1 MSRLGKMP
9 VPIPEKVKVAVSGQ
23 TVSAEGPAGK
33 NAVTLHADVAAKID
47 DAKKQ
52 VLVTAKG
59 KSAAHRMIWGTWRSH
74 VANLLEGV
82 SKGYQKDLE
91 INGVGYNAKIAG
103 DKLTMILGFS
113 HPVEMTVPKGL
124 QVACPSATTISV
136 KGVDKQLVG
145 EFSAQIR
152 AKRKAEPYNLKGV
165 KYKDE
170 VVRRKAGKTF
180 VTGAT

>member
-1 MSRLGKMP
+1 MSRLGRKP
-9 VPIPEKVKVAVSGQ
+9 IEIPEKVKVSISGQ

-33 NAVTLHADVAAKID
+33 NSVVLHGQITVKVDGGKV
-47 DAKKQ
+47 
-52 VLVTAKG
+52 VVGAKG
-59 KSAAHRMIWGTWRSH
+59 TSTIHKMLWGTWRSH
-74 VANLLEGV
+74 VANLLDGV
-82 SKGYQKDLE
+82 AKGYEKVLE
-91 INGVGYNAKIAG
+91 ITGVGYNAKVQG

-113 HPVEMTVPKGL
+113 HPVEMQVPKGL
-124 QVACPSATTISV
+124 QVACPSATTVSV

>member
-1 MSRLGKMP
+1 MSRLGRK
-9 VPIPEKVKVAVSGQ
+9 PIDLPDKVKINIAGQ

-33 NAVTLHADVAAKID
+33 HSITLHGEISAKVEGG
-47 DAKKQ
+47 KQ
-52 VLVTAKG
+52 VIVTAKG
-59 KSAAHRMIWGTWRSH
+59 KSQQQKALWGTWRSH
-74 VANLLEGV
+74 LANLVEGV
-82 SKGYQKDLE
+82 SKGYEKNLE
-91 INGVGYNAKIAG
+91 ISGVGYNVKLQGA
-103 DKLTMILGFS
+103 KLTMVLGFS
-113 HPVEMTVPKGL
+113 HPVEMEVPKGL
-124 QVACPSATTISV
+124 TVACTSATAISV

-152 AKRKAEPYNLKGV
+152 AKRPAEPYNLKGI

>member
-1 MSRLGKMP
+1 MSRLGRK
-9 VPIPEKVKVAVSGQ
+9 PIDLPEKVKINISGQ

-33 NAVTLHADVAAKID
+33 HSITLHGEISAKVEGG
-47 DAKKQ
+47 KQ
-52 VLVTAKG
+52 VIVTAKG
-59 KSAAHRMIWGTWRSH
+59 KSQQQKALWGTWRSH
-74 VANLLEGV
+74 LANLLEGV
-82 SKGYQKDLE
+82 SKGYEKTLE
-91 INGVGYNAKIAG
+91 ISGVGYNAKLQG
-103 DKLTMILGFS
+103 TKLTMVLGFS
-113 HPVEMTVPKGL
+113 HTVEMDVPKGL
-124 QVACPSATTISV
+124 TVACPSVTTISV

-152 AKRKAEPYNLKGV
+152 SKRPAEPYNLKGI

>member
-1 MSRLGKMP
+1 MSRLGRKP
-9 VPIPEKVKVAVSGQ
+9 VDIPEKVKVSVSGQ

-33 NAVTLHADVAAKID
+33 NAVTLHA
-47 DAKKQ
+47 
-52 VLVTAKG
+52 LVTAKVDGG
-59 KSAAHRMIWGTWRSH
+59 KVLVGAKGTSTTHKMLWGTWRSH
-74 VANLLEGV
+74 VANLLQGV
-82 SKGYQKDLE
+82 AKAYEKTLE
-91 INGVGYNAKIAG
+91 ISGVGYNAKVQG

-113 HPVEMTVPKGL
+113 HPVEMQVPKGL
-124 QVACPSATTISV
+124 QVACPTATSVLV

-152 AKRKAEPYNLKGV
+152 ASRKAEPYNLKGI

-180 VTGAT
+180 VTGSA

>member
-1 MSRLGKMP
+1 MSRLGRKP
-9 VPIPEKVKVAVSGQ
+9 IDIPEKVKVSISGQ
-23 TVSAEGPAGK
+23 TVAAEGPAGK
-33 NAVTLHADVAAKID
+33 HAVTLHGQI
-47 DAKKQ
+47 
-52 VLVTAKG
+52 TAKVDG
-59 KSAAHRMIWGTWRSH
+59 AKLLVGAKGTSTTHKMLWGTWRSH
-74 VANLLEGV
+74 VANLLQGV
-82 SKGYQKDLE
+82 SKGYEKTLE
-91 INGVGYNAKIAG
+91 ITGVGYNAKVQG
-103 DKLTMILGFS
+103 DKLVMILGFS
-113 HPVEMTVPKGL
+113 HPVEMQVPKGL
-124 QVACPSATTISV
+124 QVACPSATSVTV